1 MNIGETCEV
10 VLLDRAGCELFRSDF
25 DLMKEARRFFKD
37 TKGDQGFWER
47 HAESKDFPLEIRTVQ
62 LVKNGEVVEDSI
74 PRFKGSPEHEL
85 AKRRAILSYVASTR
99 ILPDYAD
106 ELDAADLRADGFLDF
121 DEDAGEWFL
130 TPLGKMEIVWPDS
143 LVAAVGGSILSTSE
157 DGGVRP

>member
-10 VLLDRAGCELFRSDF
+10 VLLDRAGCELFRRDF
-25 DLMKEARRFFKD
+25 DLMKEARRFFKE

-47 HAESKDFPLEIRTVQ
+47 HAECKDFPLDIRTIQ

-85 AKRRAILSYVASTR
+85 AKRRAILSCVESTR
-99 ILPDYAD
+99 LLPDCAD
-106 ELDAADLRADGFLDF
+106 EIDAEDLRADGFLDI
-121 DEDAGEWFL
+121 DEGEWFL
-130 TPLGKMEIVWPDS
+130 TSLGEMEIEGPDI
-143 LVAAVGGSILSTSE
+143 LVAAVVGGILSTSE